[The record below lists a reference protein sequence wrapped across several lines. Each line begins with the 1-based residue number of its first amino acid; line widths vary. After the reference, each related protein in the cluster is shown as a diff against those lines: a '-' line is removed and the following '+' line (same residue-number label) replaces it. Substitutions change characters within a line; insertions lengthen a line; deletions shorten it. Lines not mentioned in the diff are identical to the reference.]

1 VIAAALLTLTVG
13 FCAVHCAYGAVH
25 NHGMPLMVCSG
36 APASLLVLTL
46 LAGPLV
52 TRYSPFDPFRS
63 VYAVS
68 LALLDPPPKAL
79 SLA

>member
-1 VIAAALLTLTVG
+1 MTAVLILAVG
-13 FCAVHCAYGAVH
+13 FCLIHVDHHVGAA
-25 NHGMPLMVCSG
+25 HGMCPNPCGVMVS
-36 APASLLVLTL
+36 SLALVL

-52 TRYSPFDPFRS
+52 SRHFPFDPFRS

-68 LALLDPPPKAL
+68 LALLDPPPKAF